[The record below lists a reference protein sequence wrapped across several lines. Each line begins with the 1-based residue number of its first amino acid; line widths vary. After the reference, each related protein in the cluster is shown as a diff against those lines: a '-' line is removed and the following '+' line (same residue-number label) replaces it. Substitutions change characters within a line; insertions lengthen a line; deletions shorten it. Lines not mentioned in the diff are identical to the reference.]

1 MADRQATNVIE
12 AGNIIKGLMTGE
24 TSADTPAE
32 EAIANSEQEEVTEQA
47 EVETSSE
54 DTVNPSDVPYK
65 KFDEEESSEEFVE
78 ENQELS
84 ESSDIQE
91 NSEEPVYTVTVD
103 GTDYEVTQ
111 DELIQGYQRNADYTR
126 KTQELAV
133 EKQQSS
139 EFVERSKKDVEAKL
153 AQLTQL
159 NQAAQAQLQ
168 EEYANIDFEKLY
180 DEDPVEAARL
190 EHKMRKKHEQLAQV
204 QQQTQQLQTQEFQ
217 KYLEEQEKQLN
228 IKLPE
233 LSHPEKG
240 QQFKKQMRDYLSS
253 VGFNTQEIDS
263 VYDHRY
269 VMLVRDAMSYRNL
282 QKAKPQIKK
291 KAVNAPKV
299 VKSGVSKSKG
309 QQQAE
314 AKRQQ
319 LSKLRKSGSVQD
331 AAKLFR
337 SLV

>member
-1 MADRQATNVIE
+1 MADRQPTNVIE

-24 TSADTPAE
+24 TS
-32 EAIANSEQEEVTEQA
+32 EEVTPVEEAVAQSTKQETEEA

-54 DTVNPSDVPYK
+54 ETVNPSDVPYMDQEK
-65 KFDEEESSEEFVE
+65 ENSTEPQEEQ
-78 ENQELS
+78 NELS
-84 ESSDIQE
+84 ESEDIQE
-91 NSEEPVYTVTVD
+91 NSEEPIYTVTID
-103 GTDYEVTQ
+103 GTNYEVTQ

-133 EKQQSS
+133 EKQQTSD
-139 EFVERSKKDVEAKL
+139 FVERSKKDVETKLAKL
-153 AQLTQL
+153 DQL

-168 EEYANIDFEKLY
+168 QEYAQVDFEKLY

-190 EHKMRKKHEQLAQV
+190 EHKMRKKNEQLQQV
-204 QQQTQQLQTQEFQ
+204 QQQTQQLQMEEFN
-217 KYLEEQEKQLN
+217 KYLEEQQKQMTVK
-228 IKLPE
+228 IPE
-233 LSHPEKG
+233 MTHPEKG
-240 QQFKKQMRDYLSS
+240 PQFRKQMRDYLSS
-253 VGFNTQEIDS
+253 VGFNNQEIDS

-269 VMLVRDAMSYRNL
+269 VLLVRDAMAYRNL
-282 QKAKPQIKK
+282 QQAKPQIKK

-309 QQQAE
+309 QQAAE

-319 LSKLRKSGSVQD
+319 LSRLKKTGKVAD
-331 AAKLFR
+331 AARIFR

>member
-1 MADRQATNVIE
+1 MADSQTTNVIE
-12 AGNIIKGLMTGE
+12 AGNIIKGLMTND
-24 TSADTPAE
+24 TSADTPVE
-32 EAIANSEQEEVTEQA
+32 EAIANSTQQEVTDEA
-47 EVETSSE
+47 EVQSSSE

-65 KFDEEESSEEFVE
+65 TFDEEQSSEEVVE
-78 ENQELS
+78 EDQELS

-111 DELIQGYQRNADYTR
+111 NELIQGYQRNADYTR

-153 AQLTQL
+153 GQLTQL

-190 EHKMRKKHEQLAQV
+190 EHKIRKKHEQLAQV
-204 QQQTQQLQTQEFQ
+204 QQQTQELQTQEFN
-217 KYLEEQEKQLN
+217 KYLEEQQKQLN
-228 IKLPE
+228 IKIPE
-233 LSHPEKG
+233 LSNPDKG
-240 QQFKKQMRDYLSS
+240 PQFRKQMRDYLSS
-253 VGFNTQEIDS
+253 VGFNSQEIDS

-269 VMLVRDAMSYRNL
+269 VMLVRAAMSYRNL

-319 LSKLRKSGSVQD
+319 LSKLRKSGQVRD

>member
-1 MADRQATNVIE
+1 MADSQTTNVIE

-24 TSADTPAE
+24 ASADTPVE
-32 EAIANSEQEEVTEQA
+32 EAVANSTQEEVTDEA

-65 KFDEEESSEEFVE
+65 TFDEEESSEEFVE
-78 ENQELS
+78 EDQELS

-153 AQLTQL
+153 GQLTQL

-204 QQQTQQLQTQEFQ
+204 QQQTQELQAQEFN
-217 KYLEEQEKQLN
+217 KYLEEQQKQLN
-228 IKLPE
+228 VKLPE
-233 LSHPEKG
+233 LLHPEKG
-240 QQFKKQMRDYLSS
+240 PQFKKQMRDYLTS
-253 VGFNTQEIDS
+253 VGFNSQEIDS

-319 LSKLRKSGSVQD
+319 LSKLRKSGQVRD

>member
-24 TSADTPAE
+24 TSADTPVE
-32 EAIANSEQEEVTEQA
+32 EAVANSTQEEVTEQA

-168 EEYANIDFEKLY
+168 EEYAKIDFEKLY

-217 KYLEEQEKQLN
+217 KYLEEQQKQLN
-228 IKLPE
+228 VKLPE

>member
-1 MADRQATNVIE
+1 MADRQPTNVIE
-12 AGNIIKGLMTGE
+12 AGNIIKGLMTND
-24 TSADTPAE
+24 TSADTPVE
-32 EAIANSEQEEVTEQA
+32 EAIANSTQQEVTDEA
-47 EVETSSE
+47 EVQSSSE

-65 KFDEEESSEEFVE
+65 TFDEEQSSEEVVE
-78 ENQELS
+78 EDQELS

-153 AQLTQL
+153 GQLTQL

-204 QQQTQQLQTQEFQ
+204 QQQTQELQAQEFN
-217 KYLEEQEKQLN
+217 KYLEEQQKQLN
-228 IKLPE
+228 IKIPE
-233 LSHPEKG
+233 LSNPDKG
-240 QQFKKQMRDYLSS
+240 PQFRKQMRDYLSS
-253 VGFNTQEIDS
+253 VGFNSQEIDS

-319 LSKLRKSGSVQD
+319 LSKLRKSGQVRD

>member
-168 EEYANIDFEKLY
+168 EEYAI
-180 DEDPVEAARL
+180 
-190 EHKMRKKHEQLAQV
+190 
-204 QQQTQQLQTQEFQ
+204 
-217 KYLEEQEKQLN
+217 
-228 IKLPE
+228 
-233 LSHPEKG
+233 
-240 QQFKKQMRDYLSS
+240 
-253 VGFNTQEIDS
+253 
-263 VYDHRY
+263 
-269 VMLVRDAMSYRNL
+269 
-282 QKAKPQIKK
+282 
-291 KAVNAPKV
+291 
-299 VKSGVSKSKG
+299 
-309 QQQAE
+309 
-314 AKRQQ
+314 
-319 LSKLRKSGSVQD
+319 
-331 AAKLFR
+331 
-337 SLV
+337 

>member
-1 MADRQATNVIE
+1 MADSQSTNVIE
-12 AGNIIKGLMTGE
+12 AGNLIKGLMTGDK
-24 TSADTPAE
+24 SADTPVE
-32 EAIANSEQEEVTEQA
+32 EAQA
-47 EVETSSE
+47 ESTPEETQE
-54 DTVNPSDVPYK
+54 VDTPI
-65 KFDEEESSEEFVE
+65 EESSQITDAPIEESSYE
-78 ENQELS
+78 EGQELS
-84 ESSDIQE
+84 ESTDIQE
-91 NSEEPVYTVTVD
+91 NSEEPVYTVTID

-126 KTQELAV
+126 KTQELAA
-133 EKQQSS
+133 EKQQTSD
-139 EFVERSKKDVEAKL
+139 FVERSKKDVEAKL
-153 AQLTQL
+153 AKLDQL

-168 EEYANIDFEKLY
+168 QEYAQVDFEKLY

-190 EHKMRKKHEQLAQV
+190 EHKMRKKNEQLQQV
-204 QQQTQQLQTQEFQ
+204 QQQTQQLQMEEFN
-217 KYLEEQEKQLN
+217 KYLEEQQKQLS

-233 LSHPEKG
+233 LNHPEKG
-240 QQFKKQMRDYLSS
+240 SQFKKQMRDYLSS
-253 VGFNTQEIDS
+253 QGFNAQEIDS

-269 VMLVRDAMSYRNL
+269 VLLVRDAMAYRNL

-309 QQQAE
+309 QQAAE

-319 LSKLRKSGSVQD
+319 LSRLKKTGKVAD
-331 AAKLFR
+331 AAKIFR

>member
-65 KFDEEESSEEFVE
+65 TFDEEESSEEFVE
-78 ENQELS
+78 EDQELS

-153 AQLTQL
+153 GQLTQL
-159 NQAAQAQLQ
+159 NMAAQAQLQ

-204 QQQTQQLQTQEFQ
+204 QQQTQELQAQEFN
-217 KYLEEQEKQLN
+217 KYLEEQQKQLN
-228 IKLPE
+228 VKLPE

-240 QQFKKQMRDYLSS
+240 PQFRKQMRDYLTS
-253 VGFNTQEIDS
+253 VGFNSQEIDS

-269 VMLVRDAMSYRNL
+269 VMLVKDAMSYRNL

-319 LSKLRKSGSVQD
+319 LSKLRKSGQVRD